1 MNLSNEIIAEVETS
15 NELIGEVETS
25 NELIGEVETSNKLI
39 GEVETSNELI
49 AEVET
54 SNELV
59 GEIETSNELVGEV
72 SIGSYVGTL
81 NYNDLFNKPK
91 INNVEL
97 IDNKSLDSL
106 QIQEKMDQVTNI
118 ELDAIFSDL

>member
-1 MNLSNEIIAEVETS
+1 MNLSNEIIAEVGTS
-15 NELIGEVETS
+15 NEIIAEVGTS
-25 NELIGEVETSNKLI
+25 NEIIAEV
-39 GEVETSNELI
+39 GTSNEI
-49 AEVET
+49 
-54 SNELV
+54 
-59 GEIETSNELVGEV
+59 VGEV